1 MLRPAQACRQRRID
15 KNPGKAVFVA
25 GARRPVVESQV
36 LSYGQGREL
45 ASWGILEGPFYG
57 GVQLWPLINTF
68 SCWSR

>member
-15 KNPGKAVFVA
+15 KNPGKAVFA
-25 GARRPVVESQV
+25 GASRRRVVEPEA
-36 LSYGQGREL
+36 LPYGQGREIALQVIL
-45 ASWGILEGPFYG
+45 ASPFPG